1 MLLSTSFDNPLYRY
15 ETLRYL
21 SSTVYL
27 KPDSKRMREIFY
39 IIFFFFLFL
48 ISRSECLVSIELVPT
63 SRISYSESRLVT
75 GIPAAINTPSTWH
88 ARQGGA
94 DREPP
99 HWFQRWN
106 QFYSTVT
113 LHILIYTRGQP
124 PVWLSAETEEEGWRV
139 VMGSSGTDPRQIWSR
154 KESSVIFFETNA
166 RQFLS
171 NFRIEYLVH
180 NDREKYIVEFKL

>member
-1 MLLSTSFDNPLYRY
+1 MLLSTSFDDPLYRY

-21 SSTVYL
+21 SSTVYM

-48 ISRSECLVSIELVPT
+48 ISRSEYLVSIELVPT

>member
-1 MLLSTSFDNPLYRY
+1 MLLSTSFDDPLYRY

>member
-1 MLLSTSFDNPLYRY
+1 MLLSTSFDDPLYRY

-39 IIFFFFLFL
+39 IIFFFLFL

>member
-1 MLLSTSFDNPLYRY
+1 MLLSISFDNPLYRY

-48 ISRSECLVSIELVPT
+48 ISRSEYLVSIELVPT

-154 KESSVIFFETNA
+154 KESSIIFFETNA

>member
-1 MLLSTSFDNPLYRY
+1 MLLSTSFDDPLYRY

-48 ISRSECLVSIELVPT
+48 ISRSEYLVSIELVPT

-124 PVWLSAETEEEGWRV
+124 PVWLSVETEEEGWRV

>member
-1 MLLSTSFDNPLYRY
+1 MLLSISFDDPLYRY